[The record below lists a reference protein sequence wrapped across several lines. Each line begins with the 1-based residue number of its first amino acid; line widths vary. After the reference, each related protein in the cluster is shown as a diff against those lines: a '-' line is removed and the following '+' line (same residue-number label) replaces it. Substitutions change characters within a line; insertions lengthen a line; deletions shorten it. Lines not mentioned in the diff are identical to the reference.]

1 MGLFGKKIIK
11 YDELYFENYIS
22 KILHESLTVSEVL
35 NLYYSFDFY
44 KKQEIKKA
52 FSINNYEELL
62 NFSDN
67 FDLYAM
73 NPLNIISDGE
83 KIFDNIDVKDVIITK
98 YRLSN
103 ININDNNLDVNE
115 LENLLKKIELLLRI
129 EKIENSETTV
139 EKIWFMVQVHKLLVK
154 ESE

>member
-1 MGLFGKKIIK
+1 
-11 YDELYFENYIS
+11 
-22 KILHESLTVSEVL
+22 
-35 NLYYSFDFY
+35 
-44 KKQEIKKA
+44 
-52 FSINNYEELL
+52 
-62 NFSDN
+62 
-67 FDLYAM
+67 M

>member
-1 MGLFGKKIIK
+1 M
-11 YDELYFENYIS
+11 
-22 KILHESLTVSEVL
+22 T
-35 NLYYSFDFY
+35 
-44 KKQEIKKA
+44 
-52 FSINNYEELL
+52 
-62 NFSDN
+62 
-67 FDLYAM
+67 
-73 NPLNIISDGE
+73 PLNIISDGE

-103 ININDNNLDVNE
+103 INVNENNLDANE